1 MTKITKID
9 NVLNL
14 LAKEELTSKEI
25 TEKLGEDITSN
36 IVCVYLNI
44 LLNDGRIERTNDK
57 RPFKYK
63 IPTKPVELL
72 KQLYEI
78 MDTKMKPVKPLDD
91 NEKKVL
97 TVIMEMI

>member
-1 MTKITKID
+1 MTKLEQIMNILKD
-9 NVLNL
+9 R
-14 LAKEELTSKEI
+14 ELTSLEI
-25 TEKLGEDITSN
+25 ASEIN
-36 IVCVYLNI
+36 IPKDNCSSYLNT
-44 LLNDGRIERTNDK
+44 LYKDGRIERISDK

-63 IPTKPVELL
+63 IPTKPIELL

-91 NEKKVL
+91 NEKEVL

>member
-1 MTKITKID
+1 MNILKD
-9 NVLNL
+9 R
-14 LAKEELTSKEI
+14 ELTSLEI
-25 TEKLGEDITSN
+25 ASEIN
-36 IVCVYLNI
+36 IPKDNCSSYLNT
-44 LLNDGRIERTNDK
+44 LYNDGRIERISDK

-63 IPTKPVELL
+63 LATKPIELL

-91 NEKKVL
+91 NEKEVL